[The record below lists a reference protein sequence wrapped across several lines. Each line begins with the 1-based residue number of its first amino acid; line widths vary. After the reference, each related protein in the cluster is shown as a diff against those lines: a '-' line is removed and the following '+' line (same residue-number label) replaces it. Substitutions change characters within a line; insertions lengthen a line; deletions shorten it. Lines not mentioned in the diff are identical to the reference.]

1 MKKII
6 PLIIFIAALV
16 LLQNRTSLHLL
27 INPIDTQQLSQSDVI
42 LYSTS
47 WCPYCA
53 KARRFFHQAN
63 IPFTEYDIE
72 KSPERYSEY
81 EAYELPGVPLIII
94 GTTVIQG
101 YDPKAIRINIE
112 KLLQSRKQSPPLAK
126 QD

>member
-42 LYSTS
+42 LYSTR

-53 KARRFFHQAN
+53 KARRFFHKAN

-72 KSPERYSEY
+72 KSPDRYREY

-94 GTTVIQG
+94 GTTAIQG

-112 KLLQSRKQSPPLAK
+112 TLLNSRNQ
-126 QD
+126 Q